1 MKLSKWGFRKSI
13 FGVENLDKIY
23 DLLEG
28 KLTVYRLRGR
38 QCMVWKDGAITDEIK
53 QLSIK
58 LGKPWYSYKNYK
70 FNISPSIGMSESNYL
85 KEKAKEEAEKAEY
98 DRIQEEKRLAREKKQ
113 QKKAN
118 ADRGIYG
125 IYCNDKLVYIGK
137 TDVDFETRF
146 KQHKYALESGS
157 NSQYLYKY
165 LSMMKRDE
173 GCVITLKPLVNVK
186 DLKVKGTI
194 RNRDIEAME
203 LALIQLYQPICN
215 IQGIKQDYEFTY

>member
-1 MKLSKWGFRKSI
+1 MELSRWGFSKNI
-13 FGVENLDKIY
+13 QGVEYLDKIY

-28 KLTVYRLRGR
+28 ELTVCWLKGK
-38 QCMVWKDGAITDEIK
+38 QCIVWKDGAITEEVSK
-53 QLSIK
+53 LRGH
-58 LGKPWYSYKNYK
+58 LGKPWYSYKNYRL
-70 FNISPSIGMSESNYL
+70 NISPSMGMSESNYL
-85 KEKAKEEAEKAEY
+85 KEKEKEEAEIAE
-98 DRIQEEKRLAREKKQ
+98 RNKRQEEKRLAREKKQ

-118 ADRGIYG
+118 VDRGIYG

-146 KQHKYALESGS
+146 KQHKYAVESGS
-157 NSQYLYKY
+157 TSQYLYKY
-165 LSMMKRDE
+165 LIMMKKDE

-186 DLKVKGTI
+186 NLKVKGTI